1 MTMQLDRRSVSGAGR
16 NVPLG
21 SLRSFLTLL
30 VVAHHAMLAYIPFIP
45 PSARSLLAEPRLWPA
60 FPVVD
65 SHRTQLFGLLVGF
78 NDTFFMSLFF
88 LISGVFAWQG
98 LVRKGALEF
107 VRDRALRLGLPFL
120 VAAGLLAPL
129 AYYPAYL
136 ATGADP
142 HPGAF
147 LRQWLQLGM
156 WPAGPAWFLW
166 VLLAFGALAAAAFRL
181 WPAWGAALGRFSGRL
196 AVRPIAWFGMLIVA
210 SAAAY
215 MPMAEHF
222 TPELWSH
229 FGPFWVQTSRLLHYA
244 LYFVAG
250 VGLGACGLGN
260 GLLAADGKLARRWP
274 AWALS
279 TLAAFALSIGTLVA
293 ILQTLAKGGPSLALR
308 TFGNFTFVL
317 LCACASLACLAVF
330 LRYARQ
336 PHRLTDNLGANAYGI
351 YLLHYA
357 CVSWLQLALVRIEL
371 PALVKGLAV
380 FAGAVALSWSLSEA
394 LRRLPRGRR
403 SEGLRRAASPSLAA
417 EASPSPAAE
426 AATPSPAG

>member
-1 MTMQLDRRSVSGAGR
+1 MTMQLDGRSVSSANR

-30 VVAHHAMLAYIPFIP
+30 VVAHHAMLAYIPSIP
-45 PSARSLLAEPRLWPA
+45 PVAKSLLTEPRLWPA

-65 SHRTQLFGLLVGF
+65 SHRTMLFGLLVGF

-88 LISGVFAWQG
+88 LISGVFAWQS
-98 LVRKGALEF
+98 LTRKGALEF
-107 VRDRALRLGLPFL
+107 VRDRALRLGLPF
-120 VAAGLLAPL
+120 VACAGLLAPL

-142 HPGAF
+142 RPGAF
-147 LRQWLQLGM
+147 LREWLKLGM

-166 VLLAFGALAAAAFRL
+166 VLLAFGGLAAAVFRL
-181 WPAWGAALGRFSGRL
+181 WPSWGTALGRLSGRL
-196 AVRPIAWFGMLIVA
+196 SSRPIAWFGTLIAA
-210 SAAAY
+210 SALVY
-215 MPMAEHF
+215 LPMAARF
-222 TPELWSH
+222 TPEIWSH

-250 VGLGACGLGN
+250 AGLGACGLGN

-274 AWALS
+274 AWALAS
-279 TLAAFALSIGTLVA
+279 LAAFGLAVVTVVA
-293 ILQTLAKGGPSLALR
+293 ILQTLAKGGPGPVLG

-317 LCACASLACLAVF
+317 SCACSSLACLAIFVRF
-330 LRYARQ
+330 ARQ

-351 YLLHYA
+351 YLLHYV
-357 CVSWLQLALVRIEL
+357 CVNWLQLALLPAEL
-371 PALVKGLAV
+371 PALAKGLAV

-403 SEGLRRAASPSLAA
+403 LQGLGRNASP
-417 EASPSPAAE
+417 PSPAAAAAAE